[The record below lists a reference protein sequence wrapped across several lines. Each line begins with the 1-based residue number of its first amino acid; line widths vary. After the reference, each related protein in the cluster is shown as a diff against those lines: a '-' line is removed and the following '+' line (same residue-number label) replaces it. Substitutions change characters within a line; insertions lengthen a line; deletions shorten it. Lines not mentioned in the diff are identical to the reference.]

1 MSEEESPWYDVRP
14 SADKGLGAFA
24 SKDIPSGTLILAE
37 PYTITLTINELSI
50 SEADI
55 ESVLPTLSPT
65 QREAF
70 LALSDPPLQYSSK
83 LVRTFLGNSI
93 SPSALPGSTCLCLK
107 VARFNHSCLPNA
119 EASWNGFTNTFDLYA
134 ICDIKADEEIMW
146 SYITGSSCVPRSYRQ
161 FLQFMN
167 WRFQC
172 ACGACQ
178 PRTEEDGLRSDARRE
193 RMYLLRKKLHDFE
206 IGRLGMGSVEQRG
219 IPLET
224 WKSGEL
230 EKVLEAL
237 WLPPLELP
245 DDLNDPNM
253 QSQVS
258 AWEELTKLM
267 LEEGLAG
274 KELAITYLNLVETA
288 LKQARMSPEELIRT
302 NEWAKEAIRLISV
315 SRPLNGPDVQVFQQR
330 SIEWARQAKVHRRLN
345 MQNGQPI

>member
-1 MSEEESPWYDVRP
+1 
-14 SADKGLGAFA
+14 
-24 SKDIPSGTLILAE
+24 
-37 PYTITLTINELSI
+37 
-50 SEADI
+50 
-55 ESVLPTLSPT
+55 
-65 QREAF
+65 
-70 LALSDPPLQYSSK
+70 
-83 LVRTFLGNSI
+83 
-93 SPSALPGSTCLCLK
+93 
-107 VARFNHSCLPNA
+107 
-119 EASWNGFTNTFDLYA
+119 
-134 ICDIKADEEIMW
+134 
-146 SYITGSSCVPRSYRQ
+146 
-161 FLQFMN
+161 
-167 WRFQC
+167 
-172 ACGACQ
+172 
-178 PRTEEDGLRSDARRE
+178 
-193 RMYLLRKKLHDFE
+193 MYLLRKKLHDFE

>member
-1 MSEEESPWYDVRP
+1 MSKKDSRWYDVRP

-37 PYTITLTINELSI
+37 PYTIILTIDQLSI

-55 ESVLPTLSPT
+55 ETVLPTLSPS

-93 SPSALPGSTCLCLK
+93 QPSALPGSTCLCLK

-119 EASWNGFTNTFDLYA
+119 EASWNSFTNTFDLYA
-134 ICDIKADEEIMW
+134 IREIKADEEIMW
-146 SYITGSSCVPRSYRQ
+146 SYITGSSCMPRSYRQ

-172 ACGACQ
+172 GCDACR
-178 PRTEEDGLRSDARRE
+178 PRTEEDGRRSDARRE

-219 IPLET
+219 IPLDT

-230 EKVLEAL
+230 ERVLATL
-237 WLPPLELP
+237 WRPPLELS
-245 DDLNDPNM
+245 DDLKDADI
-253 QSQVS
+253 QSEVT

-267 LEEGLAG
+267 LEEGLTG

-288 LKQARMSPEELIRT
+288 LKQARMSSDELIRT

-315 SRPLNGPDVQVFQQR
+315 SRPVNGPDMQVFQQR
-330 SIEWARQAKVHRRLN
+330 ILEWARQAKEHQRLN
-345 MQNGQPI
+345 MQNC